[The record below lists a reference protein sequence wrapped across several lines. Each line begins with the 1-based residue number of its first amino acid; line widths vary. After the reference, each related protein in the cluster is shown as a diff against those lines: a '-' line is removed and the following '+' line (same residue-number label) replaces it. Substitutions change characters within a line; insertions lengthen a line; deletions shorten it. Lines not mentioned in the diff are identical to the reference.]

1 MHAGD
6 NSMLILSTCVHVYLY
21 ALLCVVVARWPGWLL
36 LLLVCWQETRGL
48 YKKERNLKRT
58 CTNVAMGE

>member
-1 MHAGD
+1 MR
-6 NSMLILSTCVHVYLY
+6 SRLFIR
-21 ALLCVVVARWPGWLL
+21 VVVARWPGWLL